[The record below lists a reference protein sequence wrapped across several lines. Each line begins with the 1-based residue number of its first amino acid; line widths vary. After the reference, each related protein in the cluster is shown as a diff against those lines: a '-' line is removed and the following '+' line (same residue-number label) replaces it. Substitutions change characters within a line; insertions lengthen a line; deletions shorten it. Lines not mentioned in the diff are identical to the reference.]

1 MYNRDCM
8 IHHCTNFIR
17 SGSPYEEVI
26 KPVLES
32 YFGEGCAD
40 APKALHPHQR
50 GRRFKSGQVGFHRQA
65 VARLRHAVQLD
76 VPHDPVHQSKKRGY
90 KGDLDLDAKYMTAV
104 TGDEYTRAGFGL

>member
-32 YFGEGCAD
+32 YFGEGCTD
-40 APKALHPHQR
+40 APKHYTPINEA
-50 GRRFKSGQVGFHRQA
+50 KI
-65 VARLRHAVQLD
+65 RLAKWAFIGKQWHDSCDAVQLD
-76 VPHDPVHQSKKRGY
+76 VPHDPVPVQEARLQG
-90 KGDLDLDAKYMTAV
+90 
-104 TGDEYTRAGFGL
+104 RP